1 MNLINTEVLERLID
15 KMVSDR
21 LADLEVDG
29 GQGPEYMTAK
39 QAAEYLGLSKS
50 SFWRLRQENPIGA
63 YYYGQQPHFKRSDI
77 DQWAEQFK

>member
-1 MNLINTEVLERLID
+1 MGLINVEALEKLID

-21 LADLEVDG
+21 LADLEVGG
-29 GQGPEYMTAK
+29 GQVPEYMTAK
-39 QAAEYLGLSKS
+39 QAAEYLGISKS

-77 DQWAEQFK
+77 DQWAERFK